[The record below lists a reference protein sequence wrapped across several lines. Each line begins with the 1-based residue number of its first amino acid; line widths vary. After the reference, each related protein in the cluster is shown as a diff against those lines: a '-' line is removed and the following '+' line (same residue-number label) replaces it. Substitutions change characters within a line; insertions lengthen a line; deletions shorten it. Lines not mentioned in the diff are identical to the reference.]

1 MDRSTARST
10 RRGNYARG
18 AAARTRILETATA
31 MFGEH
36 GYRGTSLAA
45 VGRAAGMTQQG
56 VLHHFPTKA
65 DLLMAVLEERD
76 RHDRRIWPVD
86 RGFVGTEVLDAWDR
100 TVAANVARYGLVRLA
115 HILAA
120 EAVES
125 EHPAREHFLA
135 HVEIGREMLR
145 EGFAAGVEAGEL
157 RADLDYELVIRQVI
171 AMSEGL
177 ENQWLLDP
185 EGLDI
190 VACFHDYTRQLRA
203 HLRRSDRTPE
213 EEST

>member
-1 MDRSTARST
+1 MDDAQHGHPT
-10 RRGNYARG
+10 RRGNYAGG
-18 AAARTRILETATA
+18 AAARARILETATV

-45 VGRAAGMTQQG
+45 IGRAIGMTQQG
-56 VLHHFPTKA
+56 VLHHFPSKVS
-65 DLLMAVLEERD
+65 LLLAVLEERD
-76 RHDRRIWPVD
+76 RHDRRTWPVG

-100 TVAANVARYGLVRLA
+100 TVAENVARYGLVRLA
-115 HILAA
+115 HVLAA
-120 EAVES
+120 EATEA

-145 EGFAAGVEAGEL
+145 EGFAAGVESGEL
-157 RADLDYELVIRQVI
+157 RADVDYERVIRQVI

-190 VACFHDYTRQLRA
+190 VACFHDFTRQLRA
-203 HLRRSDRTPE
+203 HLRAGAA
-213 EEST
+213 

>member
-1 MDRSTARST
+1 MDDAHGAPRT
-10 RRGNYARG
+10 RRGNYAGG
-18 AAARTRILETATA
+18 AAARARILETATA

-45 VGRAAGMTQQG
+45 IGRAIGLTQQG
-56 VLHHFPTKA
+56 VLHHFPSKVS
-65 DLLMAVLEERD
+65 LLLAVLEERD
-76 RHDRRIWPVD
+76 RHDRRTWPVG
-86 RGFVGTEVLDAWDR
+86 RSFVGTEVLDAWDR
-100 TVAANVARYGLVRLA
+100 TVAENVARYGLVRLA
-115 HILAA
+115 HVLAA
-120 EAVES
+120 EATEA

-171 AMSEGL
+171 AMSGGL

-185 EGLDI
+185 EGIDI
-190 VACFHDYTRQLRA
+190 VACFHDFTRQLRA
-203 HLRRSDRTPE
+203 HLRA
-213 EEST
+213 

>member
-1 MDRSTARST
+1 MARSRTRSTT
-10 RRGNYARG
+10 RG
-18 AAARTRILETATA
+18 AYANGTAARTRILETATA

-45 VGRAAGMTQQG
+45 IGCAIDMTQQG
-56 VLHHFPTKA
+56 VLHHFPTKVA
-65 DLLMAVLEERD
+65 LLLAVLEERD
-76 RHDRRIWPVD
+76 RHDRRTWPVD

-100 TVAANVARYGLVRLA
+100 AVAENVARYGLVRLA
-115 HILAA
+115 HVLAA
-120 EAVES
+120 EATETV
-125 EHPAREHFLA
+125 HPAREHFLA

-145 EGFAAGVEAGEL
+145 EGFSAGVEAGEL

-185 EGLDI
+185 EGIDI
-190 VACFHDYTRQLRA
+190 VDCFHDYTRQLRT
-203 HLRRSDRTPE
+203 HLRRADPSPE